1 MNAEKNES
9 GALERF
15 TTAVA
20 SYIVKYKFIIFALFA
35 AAAVFCILSLGKVR
49 VNSELTAVLPAE
61 SETRRGISV
70 MDGEFTT
77 YASAR
82 LMLENVSAEEA
93 ESAAREIASLEH
105 VASAEFNETPE
116 HYSDNCALIGISFDC
131 KENDPAV
138 YETMDAVKK
147 IAVKYKYYTSSQ
159 FLSNYGQQLAD
170 EMVFVM
176 LIAVIVIIAV
186 LLLTSR
192 SYFEVVIFGIVFVFA
207 ALFNLGTNYWLGE
220 ISTITNTV
228 AVILQLALAIDYA
241 IIFAHR
247 YQDELLK
254 TGNERSALT
263 QSLARS
269 MVEISSSSLTT
280 VSGLVA
286 LTLMQFRLGYDL
298 GTVLAKGIVCSMLTV
313 FLLMPGLISLFPR
326 VLRKTSHRKL
336 LPNIEKWG
344 KFLTSSGYAFVILF
358 ALILPF
364 AVHFSQSAVYAFS
377 DQSVTEIVGSERR
390 TAMRRIN
397 EVFSADTSIA
407 VIVPKGDYR
416 KERKVLEAVG
426 SLEGVKSAFGIASIE
441 YAPGKYLTDEC
452 GSEELGEM
460 LGIPAEYSSL
470 LLTSYLM
477 SKGDY
482 SSLSSPGIKVPLV
495 DIVSYLFEIIDD
507 GLVSLTPEQKAAIG
521 EVRPQL
527 QRAADQ
533 LCGTAY
539 DRLVISSSYAVE
551 SAEAEALVEEI
562 RAAASKEY
570 PSEEIIIAGDV
581 TSARDL
587 RDSYKSDSLLIRI
600 LTIVF
605 VFLILMFTFR
615 SFVGAAILVF
625 VIQGS
630 IWINFSFPYLFGSH
644 PSFVTDMIVSAIQMG
659 ATIDY
664 AIVLFNRYKA
674 LRWQF
679 DKKRAMAL
687 AVNESFPTVITS
699 GTIMAAAGLLI
710 AFRLS
715 DVYVGHIGLAV
726 GRGAIISV
734 ILVLTVLPQLL
745 VLFDKAVEKTTIR
758 LKTRKKDG

>member
-1 MNAEKNES
+1 MNAYKNES

-20 SYIVKYKFIIFALFA
+20 SYIIKFKYIIFALFA
-35 AAAVFCILSLGKVR
+35 AAAVFCILSMGKVR
-49 VNSELTAVLPAE
+49 VNSELTAFLPAD

-70 MDGEFTT
+70 MNSEFTT
-77 YASAR
+77 YASAT
-82 LMLENVSAEEA
+82 LMIEDISADEA
-93 ESAAREIASLEH
+93 KKTAREIALLEH
-105 VASAEFNETPE
+105 VAAAEFNDTPAR
-116 HYSDNCALIGISFDC
+116 YRDNCALIGISFDC
-131 KENDPAV
+131 KENDSAV
-138 YETMDAVKK
+138 PKTMDAVKK
-147 IAVKYKYYTSSQ
+147 ITEKYKYHISSQ
-159 FLSNYGQQLAD
+159 FISNYGQQLAD
-170 EMVFVM
+170 EMVVVM
-176 LIAVIVIIAV
+176 LIAVIVILAV

-207 ALFNLGTNYWLGE
+207 ALLNLGTNYWLGE

-254 TGNERSALT
+254 TDNERKALT

-280 VSGLVA
+280 ISGLAA

-313 FLLMPGLISLFPR
+313 FLLMPGLISLFPHT
-326 VLRKTSHRKL
+326 LRKTSHRKL

-344 KFLTSSGYAFVILF
+344 GFLMRSKSAFVILF
-358 ALILPF
+358 ALILPL
-364 AVHFSQSAVYAFS
+364 AVYFSHNAVYAFS
-377 DQSVTEIVGSERR
+377 DQSVTEIVESERR
-390 TAMRRIN
+390 TSMRRIN
-397 EVFSADTSIA
+397 EVFSSDTSIA
-407 VIVPKGDYR
+407 VIVPKGDYT
-416 KERKVLEAVG
+416 KEKNLLEAVE
-426 SLEGVKSAFGIASIE
+426 SLEGVEGAFGIASIE
-441 YAPGKYLTDEC
+441 YAPGKRLTDEC
-452 GSEELGEM
+452 GSEELSEM
-460 LGIPAEYSSL
+460 LGIPAEYASL
-470 LLTSYLM
+470 LLTSYLT

-482 SSLSSPGIKVPLV
+482 SSSPDRKVPLV
-495 DIVSYLFEIIDD
+495 DIISYLFNIIDE
-507 GLVSLTPEQKAAIG
+507 GLVSLTPEQKAAIDD
-521 EVRPQL
+521 VRPQL
-527 QRAADQ
+527 QRATDQ
-533 LCGTAY
+533 LCGTEF

-551 SAEAEALVEEI
+551 SAEANELVENI

-570 PSEEIIIAGDV
+570 PAEDIIIAGDV

-587 RDSYKSDSLLIRI
+587 RDSYKSDSVLIRI
-600 LTIVF
+600 LTILF
-605 VFLILMFTFR
+605 VFIILLFTFR

-664 AIVLFNRYKA
+664 AIVLFSRYKA
-674 LRWQF
+674 LRGEF
-679 DKKRAMAL
+679 DKKRAMAV
-687 AVNESFPTVITS
+687 AVNESFPTIITS
-699 GTIMAAAGLLI
+699 GSIMAAAGLLI
-710 AFRLS
+710 AFRIS

-734 ILVLTVLPQLL
+734 LLVLTVLPQLL
-745 VLFDKAVEKTTIR
+745 VLLDKATEKTTIR
-758 LKTRKKDG
+758 FKRHKKDG